1 MFMGKLGYRRSRRGP
16 SQQHER
22 GAALVEF
29 AFVMPLLVLLLLGMA
44 EIGWGLAQQ
53 IDVRHKA
60 REVLRLVI
68 VDSPEDEIVARACT
82 DDIVAGSD
90 IIVIDLYTDVEPG
103 SEATVTVTA
112 DLRQI
117 TGLFGVFWGPSPTVS
132 STVEGRVEQE
142 TTTFIPPKGLT
153 CP

>member
-1 MFMGKLGYRRSRRGP
+1 M
-16 SQQHER
+16 
-22 GAALVEF
+22 EF

-60 REVLRLVI
+60 REVLRLAI
-68 VDSPEDEIVARACT
+68 VDSPVDEIVARACN

-90 IIVIDLYTDVEPG
+90 IEAIELTTDVEPG
-103 SEATVTVTA
+103 SDATVTVTA

-117 TGLFGVFWGPSPTVS
+117 TGLFGIFWGPDPTIS

-142 TTTFIPPKGLT
+142 TTTFTSGDNLAP